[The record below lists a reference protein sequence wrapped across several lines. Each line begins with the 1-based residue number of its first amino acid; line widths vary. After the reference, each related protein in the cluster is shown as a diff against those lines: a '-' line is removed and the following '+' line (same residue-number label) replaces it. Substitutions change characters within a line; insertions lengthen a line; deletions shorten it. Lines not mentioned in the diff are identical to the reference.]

1 MNVRATTLVICGALL
16 LLGLGFSLQSPRSQE
31 RQRENERRDND
42 QPKTA
47 NRDNALSIDEAAIDG
62 EVREALKAWE
72 VPGVAVGIVH
82 NGRVVYLKGFGVKE
96 LGKDKPVTPD
106 TLFPIASCTKMFT
119 TTAMAMMVSEGRMH
133 WDEPVRN
140 KLPEFR
146 LADPRID
153 ALVTLRDLVCHRTGL
168 GSHDLLWYRAP
179 WDLKESIRR
188 IGLVA
193 PSLQFRSSFQY
204 QSTMVSAAGLAVDKA
219 AGAKEPSG
227 AGWANF
233 VQKRIFD
240 PLGMDRCCFTSKD
253 AQAAPD
259 RASPHRHNK
268 EDKTVVIPHYVFRE
282 PDPAGSI
289 QACASDLCKWAIF
302 QMGDGSI
309 KKDGK
314 TIQLVSRESLEVTHT
329 GQNII
334 PLSGSDA
341 KMQPE
346 THQMTYGMGWVIQD
360 YRGEKLV
367 SHAGRIDGFRTH
379 ITLVPKRQL
388 GIVLLNNLDA
398 TDMNLAISNTLVD
411 KILRLPTR
419 DWNAYLTKVY
429 KERDDAAK
437 AGIKAI
443 EAKRRMGT
451 NPTCKL
457 EAYTGEYFEPAF
469 GTARVTLEN
478 GRLVWHW
485 STFTAP
491 LEHFHNDVFRAKCEI
506 MSVNDP
512 FILFQFGLSG
522 DVAGMAAVDHYFI
535 KLPRK

>member
-1 MNVRATTLVICGALL
+1 MKLRATTLAICAAIFLVVVTFTVRTNHPAAREEDQEPPRASAEQGAK
-16 LLGLGFSLQSPRSQE
+16 E
-31 RQRENERRDND
+31 VDN
-42 QPKTA
+42 
-47 NRDNALSIDEAAIDG
+47 AAIDAV
-62 EVREALKAWE
+62 VRDALKAWQA
-72 VPGVAVGIVH
+72 PGVAVG
-82 NGRVVYLKGFGVKE
+82 VVQRGQVIYLKGVGLKE

-106 TLFPIASCTKMFT
+106 TLFPIGSCTKMFT
-119 TTAMAMMVSEGRMH
+119 TTAMAMMVDEGRMH

-168 GSHDLLWYRAP
+168 GSHDLLWYRAA

-193 PSLQFRSSFQY
+193 PSLQFRSSFMY

-227 AGWANF
+227 AGWASI
-233 VQKRIFD
+233 VQKRLFD
-240 PLGMDRCCFTSKD
+240 PLGMDHCQFATKD
-253 AQAAPD
+253 ALAAPD
-259 RASPHRHNK
+259 HATPHRRNK
-268 EDKTVVIPHYVFRE
+268 EDKIAVIPHYHFRE

-289 QACASDLCKWAIF
+289 YACASDLCKWAIF

-314 TIQLVSRESLEVTHT
+314 TVLLVSAANLQETHT
-329 GQNII
+329 PQNII
-334 PLSGSDA
+334 PLAGSDGL
-341 KMQPE
+341 MQPE
-346 THQMTYGMGWVIQD
+346 TIQMSYGMGWVIQD

-379 ITLVPKRQL
+379 ITLVPKAQL

-398 TDMNLAISNTLVD
+398 TDMNLAISNSIVDLV
-411 KILRLPTR
+411 LRLRTR
-419 DWNAYLTKVY
+419 DWNAYLGKVAKDRDENVKNVL
-429 KERDDAAK
+429 KER
-437 AGIKAI
+437 
-443 EAKRRMGT
+443 EERRHQLRKEG
-451 NPTCKL
+451 PLPSRKL

-469 GTARVTLEN
+469 GTARVTLEK
-478 GRLVWHW
+478 GQLVWHW

-491 LEHFHNDVFRAKCEI
+491 LEHSHFDTFLAKNEI
-506 MSVNDP
+506 LNNPLINFTLGVN
-512 FILFQFGLSG
+512 GE
-522 DVAGMAAVDHYFI
+522 VVTMYAVERYFI
-535 KLPRK
+535 KQPRK